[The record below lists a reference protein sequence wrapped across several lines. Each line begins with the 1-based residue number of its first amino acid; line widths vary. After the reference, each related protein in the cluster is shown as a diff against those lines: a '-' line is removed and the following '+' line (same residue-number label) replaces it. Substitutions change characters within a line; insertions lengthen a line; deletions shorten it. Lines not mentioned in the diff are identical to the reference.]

1 MNGHNRNVVLFLT
14 CYRLVLSDA
23 CLLNVGCV
31 DMFGLAVWLACVVP
45 NLCTFSSQ
53 QSESIVSN
61 ANGLIG
67 SRVSAEQ
74 QGRLPSLDK
83 ATQTEP
89 TMSALSRHTQSLHL
103 EDGLPPTELMLDGTR
118 GKLHR
123 VPGMEDEEEEDQVDE
138 EVGGDQEKETS
149 WASSVEEPIQPTT
162 VRSLQREECL
172 DRSCSPDEPASLGS
186 DQNLS
191 LRSGPLSPIQEGE
204 KTLCVSQPHRCF
216 LHNQVNLAWL
226 FKTQST
232 LILSELDSANPSC
245 AATGQTF
252 SYQNQKTPRDWG
264 VVRVCF
270 LK

>member
-1 MNGHNRNVVLFLT
+1 MNGHNRNVVLFLL
-14 CYRLVLSDA
+14 CY
-23 CLLNVGCV
+23 
-31 DMFGLAVWLACVVP
+31 
-45 NLCTFSSQ
+45 LCTFSSQ

-61 ANGLIG
+61 ANGHIG

-89 TMSALSRHTQSLHL
+89 TILSRHAQSLHL
-103 EDGLPPTELMLDGTR
+103 EDGLPPREIVLDGSR

-172 DRSCSPDEPASLGS
+172 DRSCSPDEPGSAPASLGS

-252 SYQNQKTPRDWG
+252 SYQNQKTPRVWG
-264 VVRVCF
+264 W
-270 LK
+270 